1 MSKEVTDRFARCIEA
16 LRDNN
21 KIRSVRQFALGLD
34 YHPQN
39 MSDIMRGKRDAT
51 VELLKNCIE
60 KYKINPLYIFTGKGD
75 MFLSPEK
82 EDQDGCPDQGGNIV
96 YVPRPAY
103 AGYADQF
110 HDVVFMEELE
120 TFTLPEYRGQRGT
133 YRCFDVEGESME
145 PTLHS
150 KDKIVCS
157 LIDAHSYINS
167 IKSNHVYV
175 IVTMGDVVVKRVVNH
190 IRQKG
195 TIQLIS
201 DNGHFKPVELPVSE
215 VREVWKVEVRISPF
229 RSVQKS
235 NPYDENSEVEELKS
249 KLDQQSA
256 ELSKI
261 YQVLE
266 KLSNNSVYA

>member
-51 VELLKNCIE
+51 VELLRNCIE
-60 KYKINPLYIFTGKGD
+60 KYHVNPLYIFTGRGD
-75 MFLSPEK
+75 MFLN
-82 EDQDGCPDQGGNIV
+82 PDNENPDNLQNKKGNIV

-110 HDVVFMEELE
+110 HDDVYMEEME

-157 LIDAHSYINS
+157 LVDAHSYINS

-175 IVTMGDVVVKRVVNH
+175 IVTLGDVVVKRVVNH

-201 DNGHFKPVELPVSE
+201 DNDHFKPVELPVNE
-215 VREVWKVEVRISPF
+215 IKEVWKVEVQISPF

-235 NPYDENSEVEELKS
+235 VHSDENPEVSDLKLKLDRQTEELN
-249 KLDQQSA
+249 
-256 ELSKI
+256 KI
-261 YQVLE
+261 YQALE
-266 KLSNNSVYA
+266 KLSSQNVYA

>member
-16 LRDNN
+16 LKDNN
-21 KIRSVRQFALGLD
+21 KIRSIRQFALGLD

-60 KYKINPLYIFTGKGD
+60 KYRLNPMYIFMGKGD
-75 MFLSPEK
+75 MFLNAEN
-82 EDQDGCPDQGGNIV
+82 EDHDCQDGKGGNIV

-110 HDVVFMEELE
+110 HDNVFVEELE

-145 PTLHS
+145 PTLFT

-157 LIDAHSYINS
+157 LLDINSYINS

-175 IVTMGDVVVKRVVNH
+175 IVTSGDVVVKRVVNH

-201 DNGHFKPVELPVSE
+201 DNTHFRSVELPINE
-215 VREVWKVEVRISPF
+215 VKEVWKVEMQISPF
-229 RSVQKS
+229 RCVQKS
-235 NPYDENSEVEELKS
+235 NTGDENPEVYNLKM
-249 KLDQQSA
+249 KLDQQSE
-256 ELSKI
+256 ELNKI
-261 YQVLE
+261 YKVLE
-266 KLSNNSVYA
+266 KLSNKSVYA